1 MNKGCIR
8 LLFLFGLSAE
18 ARRSSS
24 KALER
29 IYQGQIDPPESKTFP
44 YHLQIA
50 EVEESGKVVDIVCGA
65 TLISLQ

>member
-1 MNKGCIR
+1 MNKGYIR
-8 LLFLFGLSAE
+8 LLFLFGLSL
-18 ARRSSS
+18 ARRSSEAR
-24 KALER
+24 KR

-50 EVEESGKVVDIVCGA
+50 ELEESGKVVNIVCGA

>member
-1 MNKGCIR
+1 MNKGYIS
-8 LLFLFGLSAE
+8 LLFLSCFFLTHKN
-18 ARRSSS
+18 SS
-24 KALER
+24 KARR

-50 EVEESGKVVDIVCGA
+50 KVEESGRVADIVCGA